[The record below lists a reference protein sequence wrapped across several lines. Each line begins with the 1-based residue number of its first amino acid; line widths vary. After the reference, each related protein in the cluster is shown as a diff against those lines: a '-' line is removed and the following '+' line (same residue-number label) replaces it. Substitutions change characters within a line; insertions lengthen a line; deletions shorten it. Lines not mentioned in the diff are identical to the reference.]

1 MVKRENIRGFP
12 NSEEFEAPQSNKN
25 IWPHQYCP
33 VFDKRH
39 TSFHSAP
46 ECFYCKYA
54 DFHIEQPVALD
65 VGICCYPNVKNN

>member
-33 VFDKRH
+33 AFVKRH

-54 DFHIEQPVALD
+54 DFHIEQTVALD
-65 VGICCYPNVKNN
+65 VGICCYPNVKNK